1 MKFGL
6 FPNPKRSIAN
16 NLYFDLIDLEKFGNN
31 VSVQNADDDTN
42 P

>member
-6 FPNPKRSIAN
+6 FPNPKRSVRN
-16 NLYFDLIDLEKFGNN
+16 NMYLNLIDLEKFGNN
-31 VSVQNADDDTN
+31 VSVQNADDDIN